1 MSQVK
6 HIVGDR
12 IDGVNTPKQFM
23 LRVATNN
30 PIINMQSNFS
40 NYMQTCSGVQE
51 IENESSQF
59 FSLPFVQSQVL
70 HNMHRVE
77 LFPAEMW
84 DNLVRDRGVDS

>member
-30 PIINMQSNFS
+30 LIINMQSNFS
-40 NYMQTCSGVQE
+40 NYLQTCSGVQE
-51 IENESSQF
+51 IENENEVFLTALCTESS
-59 FSLPFVQSQVL
+59 
-70 HNMHRVE
+70 
-77 LFPAEMW
+77 AT
-84 DNLVRDRGVDS
+84 